1 LPQVEA
7 RPELDEYNVVV
18 QVGTNRC
25 VRAGQL
31 SFEAGILDGVEV
43 ERRVAHLVLN
53 PAAGR
58 GRAAARR
65 GEVSAYLEGRGIGVE
80 WHATRETGHA
90 GEIVAEL
97 PDGALVV
104 ALGGDGT
111 VHEVAAACVGTG
123 RVMGVLPVGSGNDYV
138 KALGIGTDLGR
149 ALEVV
154 AGGMVR
160 SVDVGEVNGVRFN
173 NGLGIGFDA
182 EVAAGVA
189 KAPVYLGGFGRYLW
203 SVGRLLWDFE
213 CHEARL
219 KLGGQ
224 EIPAETILVAVALGT
239 TYGARFRL
247 APESDLEDGAFDI
260 VWSEEV
266 SRAEILRLIPSVL
279 RGTHLAHPKIHFAR
293 AAEVEVSLKKPVP
306 AHVDGEMLS
315 PTRDFRARVLPRA
328 LHVLAPQP
336 PG

>member
-1 LPQVEA
+1 M
-7 RPELDEYNVVV
+7 
-18 QVGTNRC
+18 T
-25 VRAGQL
+25 
-31 SFEAGILDGVEV
+31 
-43 ERRVAHLVLN
+43 
-53 PAAGR
+53 
-58 GRAAARR
+58 RR
-65 GEVSAYLEGRGIGVE
+65 GEISAYLEGRGIGVE
-80 WHATRETGHA
+80 WHATQERGHA

-97 PDGALVV
+97 PDEALVV
-104 ALGGDGT
+104 AVGGDGT
-111 VHEVAAACVGTG
+111 VHEVAAACVGTE

-154 AGGMVR
+154 VGGVVR

-189 KAPVYLGGFGRYLW
+189 KAPAYLGGFGRYLW
-203 SVGRLLWDFE
+203 SVGQLLWDFE
-213 CHEARL
+213 CREARL
-219 KLGGQ
+219 KLGGK

-239 TYGARFRL
+239 TYGARFKL
-247 APESDLEDGAFDI
+247 APGADLEDGAFDI

-279 RGTHLAHPKIHFAR
+279 RGTHLTHPKIHFAR
-293 AAEVEVSLKKPVP
+293 AAEVEVCLKRPGP

-328 LHVLAPQP
+328 LHVLAPQS